1 MRPGKPGKALLALC
15 AAGAAIL
22 PLAVARGERTS
33 VNAAVHPPQPL
44 AAADLTPRQLAGQ
57 RIVCGFDGRRAPASL
72 LRVLSAGELAG
83 VILFEDNIGSKRAV
97 KRMTA
102 AIQATGRP
110 AGMRQ
115 PVIVST
121 DQEGG
126 QVKRIPGPPSM
137 SAAGMGARGAG
148 FARRQGA
155 ATGKSLRSYGIN
167 VDLAPVLDV
176 ARSGGFIADQQRAF
190 GSKPGRVGTVGSAFA
205 EGLESE
211 GVAATAKH
219 FPGLGST
226 SANTDLRPATI
237 RLSAG
242 TLRRVDIAP
251 YESFIAAGGDLVMVG
266 SARYPALGTGKR
278 PASQAKTVMT
288 RELRGSLGFTGVS
301 ITDSLET
308 PSIGRSGSATQVA
321 VRTAGAGADLLLYV
335 HCDAAMRAARALRRA
350 LGSGELNRPAFE
362 AAVDRVLALRD
373 SLGP

>member
-1 MRPGKPGKALLALC
+1 MPGDPTANARY
-15 AAGAAIL
+15 AAAF
-22 PLAVARGERTS
+22 VRGS
-33 VNAAVHPPQPL
+33 L
-44 AAADLTPRQLAGQ
+44 AA
-57 RIVCGFDGRRAPASL
+57 
-72 LRVLSAGELAG
+72 
-83 VILFEDNIGSKRAV
+83 
-97 KRMTA
+97 
-102 AIQATGRP
+102 
-110 AGMRQ
+110 
-115 PVIVST
+115 
-121 DQEGG
+121 
-126 QVKRIPGPPSM
+126 
-137 SAAGMGARGAG
+137 
-148 FARRQGA
+148 
-155 ATGKSLRSYGIN
+155 
-167 VDLAPVLDV
+167 DV
-176 ARSGGFIADQQRAF
+176 A
-190 GSKPGRVGTVGSAFA
+190 PT
-205 EGLESE
+205 L
-211 GVAATAKH
+211 KH

-242 TLRRVDIAP
+242 TLRRVDMAP

-266 SARYPALGTGKR
+266 SARYPALGIGKR

-373 SLGP
+373 SLGT

>member
-1 MRPGKPGKALLALC
+1 MTPGKLGAIAGALC
-15 AAGAAIL
+15 ALVAGAQ
-22 PLAVARGERTS
+22 LAAAGRAEPTS
-33 VNAAVHPPQPL
+33 VNAAAHPPQPL
-44 AAADLTPRQLAGQ
+44 AAADLTQRQLAGQ

-72 LRVLSAGELAG
+72 LRVIAAGELAG

-97 KRMTA
+97 RRMTA
-102 AIQATGRP
+102 AIQATDRP
-110 AGMRQ
+110 LGLRQ
-115 PVIVST
+115 PVIVSI

-137 SAAGMGARGAG
+137 SAAEMGARGAVL
-148 FARRQGA
+148 ARGQGA
-155 ATGKSLRSYGIN
+155 ATGSSLRSHGIN

-176 ARSGGFIADQQRAF
+176 ARAGGFIADQQRAF
-190 GSKPGRVGTVGSAFA
+190 GSKAGRVGTMGSAFA

-251 YESFIAAGGDLVMVG
+251 YEGFIAAGGDLVMVG
-266 SARYPALGTGKR
+266 SARYPALGTGRR
-278 PASQAKTVMT
+278 PASQSKSVMN
-288 RELRGSLGFTGVS
+288 RELRGSLGFTGVT

-308 PSIGRSGSATQVA
+308 PSIGRSGSAAQVA

-335 HCDAAMRAARALRRA
+335 HCDAAMRAARALRRGLA
-350 LGSGELNRPAFE
+350 DGTLKRPAFE
-362 AAVDRVLALRD
+362 AAVDRVLALRGG
-373 SLGP
+373 L